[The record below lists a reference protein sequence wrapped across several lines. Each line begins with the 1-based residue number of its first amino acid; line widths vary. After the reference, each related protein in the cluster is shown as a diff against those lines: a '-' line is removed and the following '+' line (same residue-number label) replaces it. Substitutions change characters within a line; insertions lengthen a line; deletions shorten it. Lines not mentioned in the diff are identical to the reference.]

1 VPDALNAVRMT
12 GIVKNFGPVQA
23 LRGADFSLAQGEIHA
38 LLGENGAGKSTL
50 MHILYG
56 LASPDAGAVEVFGT
70 ALPHGSPRAARAAGL
85 GMVHQHFSQVPR
97 MSVAENVALGRAGL
111 LYDHAA
117 AAAKV
122 REVGE
127 STGLTLDPGS
137 LAEDLSAG
145 LKQRLEIV
153 KALAGDVRVLILDE
167 PTAVLTPGEVD
178 DLFIALRRLAAAG
191 LGVVLITHKLREV
204 KSIADRVTV
213 LRRGSVIERGAAADF
228 TTDQLA
234 RALVGEGESDEVIAT
249 ARGDRSAAPG
259 DPRRAAPALE
269 IEHLTVRGRGG
280 RKPPVSDVSLV
291 VQAGEVV
298 AIAAVEGNGQREL
311 MRAIAGLEPF
321 EGRCHVAY
329 GGEVGVIPE
338 DRQHEGLVLDFS
350 ILENLALGDRGNF
363 IMDQRFLVHRALTVV
378 EEFAIRAQGVMQPVR
393 ELSGG
398 NQQRVV
404 LARVLGQ
411 RPALLVA
418 ENPTRGLDVRA
429 TSEVH
434 NRVRQA
440 AREHGLGVLFYSTDL
455 DEVLAV
461 GDRVGVM
468 AGGRWH
474 WADEPRS
481 REHVGALMLG
491 TAE

>member
-1 VPDALNAVRMT
+1 MTAVRMT
-12 GIVKNFGPVQA
+12 GIVKTFGPVQA

-50 MHILYG
+50 MHVLYG
-56 LASPDAGAVEVFGT
+56 LARANAGTVEVFG
-70 ALPHGSPRAARAAGL
+70 ARLAAGSPRAARAAGI

-97 MSVAENVALGRAGL
+97 MTVAENVALGQAGL
-111 LYDHAA
+111 FYDREAS
-117 AAAKV
+117 AAKV
-122 REVGE
+122 RAVSE
-127 STGLTLDPGS
+127 STGLQLDPGA

-178 DLFIALRRLAAAG
+178 DLFAALRRLAAAG

-204 KSIADRVTV
+204 KAIADRVTV
-213 LRRGSVIERGAAADF
+213 LRRGSVVLHGPATEFPTEA
-228 TTDQLA
+228 LA
-234 RALVGEGESDEVIAT
+234 RALIGESESADVLAT
-249 ARGDRSAAPG
+249 VMGSQAAPDA

-269 IEHLTVRGRGG
+269 VEGLTVRGRGG
-280 RKPPVSDVSLV
+280 RKPPVSDVTFEV
-291 VQAGEVV
+291 KAGEIV

-311 MRAIAGLEPF
+311 MRAIAGFEPF

-329 GGEVGVIPE
+329 GGQVGLIPE

-350 ILENLALGDRGNF
+350 ILENLALGERGNF
-363 IMDQRFLVHRALTVV
+363 VMDQRYLVHHAVTVV
-378 EEFAIRAQGVMQPVR
+378 EEFGIRARGVLQPVR

-404 LARVLGQ
+404 LARVLDQ
-411 RPALLVA
+411 RPAVLVA

-434 NRVRQA
+434 ARIRRA
-440 AREHGLGVLFYSTDL
+440 AHEQGLGVLYYSTDL

-461 GDRVGVM
+461 GDRIGVM
-468 AGGRWH
+468 AGGRWR
-474 WADEPRS
+474 WAEEPRS
-481 REHVGALMLG
+481 RERVGALMLG
-491 TAE
+491 AAE